1 MKSKCVTIKKIANRL
16 GIAVSTVSRALHD
29 AYDVSPETRKK
40 VLAITEELDY
50 RPNPHAVNLVTQ
62 RTYII
67 GVLLPEIATHYFAT
81 VVKRNSRCCQ

>member
-1 MKSKCVTIKKIANRL
+1 MKSKCVTIKEIANRL

-50 RPNPHAVNLVTQ
+50 RPNPYAVNLVTQ
-62 RTYII
+62 CTDIT
-67 GVLLPEIATHYFAT
+67 GVLLPEIAMHYFAT